1 LENHTAL
8 HLQAQQTI
16 VSEDKTLLDI
26 YADTLSPHSEQLKEI
41 SDTIVLDGYF
51 SKEPFVRKMKEA
63 GLKVVSRFRDDAHLQ
78 YILPPVKTGK
88 RGRPK
93 TNGGKVD
100 KEHLNMDFFSLV
112 EQENADFL
120 IYTAQV
126 KAVALKQVVKVV
138 IVQDREKEKNTKI
151 YFSTDLEM
159 EAMEILEIYNSR
171 FQIEF
176 LFRDAKEYTGLTS
189 CQARDEKNLI
199 STLIFLFRLSILLK

>member
-1 LENHTAL
+1 
-8 HLQAQQTI
+8 
-16 VSEDKTLLDI
+16 
-26 YADTLSPHSEQLKEI
+26 
-41 SDTIVLDGYF
+41 
-51 SKEPFVRKMKEA
+51 
-63 GLKVVSRFRDDAHLQ
+63 
-78 YILPPVKTGK
+78 VKTGK

-126 KAVALKQVVKVV
+126 KAVALKQLVKVV
-138 IVQDREKEKNTKI
+138 IVQDRNKEKNTKI

-176 LFRDAKEYTGLTS
+176 LFRDAKEYTGLIS

-199 STLIFLFRLSILLK
+199 STLILLFRLSILLK

>member
-1 LENHTAL
+1 M
-8 HLQAQQTI
+8 
-16 VSEDKTLLDI
+16 DI
-26 YADTLSPHSEQLKEI
+26 YADTLSSHSEQLKEI
-41 SDTIVLDGYF
+41 SDTICG
-51 SKEPFVRKMKEA
+51 KE
-63 GLKVVSRFRDDAHLQ
+63 
-78 YILPPVKTGK
+78 TGK

-112 EQENADFL
+112 EQENTDFL

-138 IVQDREKEKNTKI
+138 IVQDRNKEKNTKI

-176 LFRDAKEYTGLTS
+176 LFRDAKEYTGLIS

-199 STLIFLFRLSILLK
+199 STLILLFRLSILLKYHIGIIFQKIKEVLFP